1 MTSISERWRAILENN
16 TNDVKETAVVPA
28 EGSEAPVAEE
38 KKKSFSGSLKEM
50 WNKVAGGVSNTIEK
64 AGNTFEANRIREEL
78 RQLDLET
85 DSLYRKIGERIYRSA
100 EETFSKDDFRDIL
113 EEISSNYEKQKDL
126 LLKEVMVTSKPDD
139 KEE

>member
-1 MTSISERWRAILENN
+1 MTLILVRWRAILENN
-16 TNDVKETAVVPA
+16 NNDVKETAVVPA
-28 EGSEAPVAEE
+28 EGSEGPAAEE

-100 EETFSKDDFRDIL
+100 HENFSKDDFRDIL
-113 EEISSNYEKQKDL
+113 EEISSNYEKQKEL
-126 LLKEVMVTSKPDD
+126 LLKEVMVTSQSDD